1 MLSAIVQKVTGQT
14 VLDYLTP
21 RLFEP
26 LGIDRPSWVMS
37 PQGVTAGAYGLSLR
51 TEDIARFG
59 QLYLQK
65 GMWKGKQLVP
75 AQWVEEATTRQTA
88 NGSSPNSDWDQGYGY
103 QFWRSRHNTYRGDGA
118 FGQYCM
124 VLPEF
129 DAVVAITSGVR
140 DMQSVMNLVWTKLLP
155 AMKQKPLPENATER
169 RRLETKLAGL
179 RVKLPSGQPS
189 TSLAA
194 KVSGKW
200 FTFPEND
207 RGLQAVSFDF
217 NSATPVLTVRTK
229 GGELRTAIGIGSW
242 SKTPSGFANGLDKFL
257 SVPDSPLVAAAGAWS
272 ADDVFNVKL
281 VLYQTPFYSA
291 LTFKFAGEQVLLDA
305 EHNVSFG
312 PRNVPQL
319 VGQTTR

>member
-26 LGIDRPSWVMS
+26 LGIDRPTWVMS
-37 PQGVTAGAYGLSLR
+37 PQGITAGAYGLSLR

-65 GMWKGKQLVP
+65 GMWKGRQLVP

-103 QFWRSRHNTYRGDGA
+103 QFWRSRHNTYRGRRSVRSVLHGA
-118 FGQYCM
+118 
-124 VLPEF
+124 
-129 DAVVAITSGVR
+129 AGVR
-140 DMQSVMNLVWTKLLP
+140 CGRRHHQRRPRHAERDESGLDQAAAGNEAEVPSRECDRATK
-155 AMKQKPLPENATER
+155 ARNETGRFAGQTAIRATEYV
-169 RRLETKLAGL
+169 AG
-179 RVKLPSGQPS
+179 R
-189 TSLAA
+189 

-229 GGELRTAIGIGSW
+229 GGESKTTIGIGSW
-242 SKTPSGFANGLDKFL
+242 SKTPNGFANGLDKFL

-272 ADDVFNVKL
+272 ADDVFSVKL

-291 LTFKFAGEQVLLDA
+291 LTFKFAGEQLLLDA

-312 PRNVPQL
+312 PRNPPQL
-319 VGQTTR
+319 VGQATR